1 MSQIGI
7 QNNQTEENILTTKN
21 DNNNLNLVENKIEL
35 KSVEFMLTPLETLII
50 NKKMPFG
57 YKLDTEENIIKSKE
71 IIKKNIT
78 KKKKLENI
86 NPSKPKKIKFKAE
99 IKESNKKYLRER
111 KPIIK
116 EDLNKESEIK
126 ISLIPK
132 FQKCIEI
139 IKSNP
144 LSNFYYKSVNPI
156 TPCLLDIEN
165 NIIENKYSTPY
176 DFFMDLRKIFLFYY
190 QKFPNNLEIRQR
202 TFTMLELCENLCK
215 NFENIILDYNY
226 RINYEPNQYNRN
238 FNYYSND
245 YRINNGNINQIQFQN
260 NFNVYNNNMSI
271 EEKNALGNAIRN
283 LNKEQ
288 LKGIIKL
295 LSDSKISQSQ
305 SGHTKFFEFDID
317 KLPLKKLRELEKYVK
332 DCLASNNKNNKNI
345 PSISTQIQNNKT
357 QNQKENQNN
366 KSNNKGINNQNQP
379 TLKSNNKDVN
389 KNQENKVDQYAK
401 KIKQSN
407 KKPDKKNESSSESD
421 SISSGS
427 SLSN

>member
-1 MSQIGI
+1 MSQ
-7 QNNQTEENILTTKN
+7 NENQKNTKENIFIIEN
-21 DNNNLNLVENKIEL
+21 NNNNNLNSVVNKIKL

-78 KKKKLENI
+78 NKKKKLDNI

-99 IKESNKKYLRER
+99 IKEPNKKYLRER

-332 DCLASNNKNNKNI
+332 ECTKQQSSNIKYNKERNEQFKKLKDNL
-345 PSISTQIQNNKT
+345 
-357 QNQKENQNN
+357 
-366 KSNNKGINNQNQP
+366 INNQINIIENN
-379 TLKSNNKDVN
+379 LKNFQNNIPNEN
-389 KNQENKVDQYAK
+389 KNKTNN
-401 KIKQSN
+401 ISTPSSN
-407 KKPDKKNESSSESD
+407 SDSESE
-421 SISSGS
+421 SISSI
-427 SLSN
+427 NK

>member
-1 MSQIGI
+1 MSQ
-7 QNNQTEENILTTKN
+7 NENQKNTKENIFIIEN
-21 DNNNLNLVENKIEL
+21 NNNNNLNSVVNKIKL

-99 IKESNKKYLRER
+99 IKEPNKKYLRER

-332 DCLASNNKNNKNI
+332 ECTKQQSSNIKYNKERNEQFKKLKDNL
-345 PSISTQIQNNKT
+345 
-357 QNQKENQNN
+357 
-366 KSNNKGINNQNQP
+366 INNQINIIENN
-379 TLKSNNKDVN
+379 LKNFQNNIPNEN
-389 KNQENKVDQYAK
+389 KN
-401 KIKQSN
+401 
-407 KKPDKKNESSSESD
+407 KKNN
-421 SISSGS
+421 I
-427 SLSN
+427 

>member
-1 MSQIGI
+1 MSQ
-7 QNNQTEENILTTKN
+7 NENQKNTKENIFIIEN
-21 DNNNLNLVENKIEL
+21 NNNNNLNSVVNKIKL

-99 IKESNKKYLRER
+99 IKEPNKKYLRER

-332 DCLASNNKNNKNI
+332 ECTKQQSSNIKYNKERNEQFKKLKDNL
-345 PSISTQIQNNKT
+345 
-357 QNQKENQNN
+357 
-366 KSNNKGINNQNQP
+366 INNQINIIENN
-379 TLKSNNKDVN
+379 LKNFQNNIPNEN
-389 KNQENKVDQYAK
+389 KNKTNN
-401 KIKQSN
+401 ISTPSSN
-407 KKPDKKNESSSESD
+407 SDSESE
-421 SISSGS
+421 SISSI
-427 SLSN
+427 NK

>member
-1 MSQIGI
+1 MSQ
-7 QNNQTEENILTTKN
+7 NENQKNTKENIFIIEN
-21 DNNNLNLVENKIEL
+21 NNNNNLNSVVNKIKL

-99 IKESNKKYLRER
+99 IKEPNKKYLRER

-332 DCLASNNKNNKNI
+332 DCTKQQSSNIKYNKERNEQFKKLKDNL
-345 PSISTQIQNNKT
+345 
-357 QNQKENQNN
+357 
-366 KSNNKGINNQNQP
+366 INNQINIIENN
-379 TLKSNNKDVN
+379 LKNFQNNIPNEN
-389 KNQENKVDQYAK
+389 KNKTNN
-401 KIKQSN
+401 ISTPSSN
-407 KKPDKKNESSSESD
+407 SDSESE
-421 SISSGS
+421 SISSIK
-427 SLSN
+427 

>member
-1 MSQIGI
+1 MSQ
-7 QNNQTEENILTTKN
+7 NENQKNTKENIFIIEN
-21 DNNNLNLVENKIEL
+21 NNNNNLNSVVNKIKL

-99 IKESNKKYLRER
+99 IKEPNKKYLRER

-126 ISLIPK
+126 ISLTPK

-332 DCLASNNKNNKNI
+332 DCTKQQSSNIKYNKERNEQFKKLKDNL
-345 PSISTQIQNNKT
+345 
-357 QNQKENQNN
+357 
-366 KSNNKGINNQNQP
+366 INNQINIIENN
-379 TLKSNNKDVN
+379 LKNFQNNIPNEN
-389 KNQENKVDQYAK
+389 KNKTNN
-401 KIKQSN
+401 ISTPSSN
-407 KKPDKKNESSSESD
+407 SDSESE
-421 SISSGS
+421 SISSI
-427 SLSN
+427 NK

>member
-1 MSQIGI
+1 MSQ
-7 QNNQTEENILTTKN
+7 NENQKNTKENIFIIEN
-21 DNNNLNLVENKIEL
+21 NNNNNLNSVVNKIKL

-99 IKESNKKYLRER
+99 IKEPNKKYLRER

-332 DCLASNNKNNKNI
+332 DCTKQQSSNIKYNKERNEQFKKLKDNL
-345 PSISTQIQNNKT
+345 
-357 QNQKENQNN
+357 
-366 KSNNKGINNQNQP
+366 INNQINIIENN
-379 TLKSNNKDVN
+379 LKNFQNNIPNEN
-389 KNQENKVDQYAK
+389 KNKTNN
-401 KIKQSN
+401 ISTPSSN
-407 KKPDKKNESSSESD
+407 SDSESE
-421 SISSGS
+421 SISSI
-427 SLSN
+427 NK

>member
-1 MSQIGI
+1 MSQ
-7 QNNQTEENILTTKN
+7 NENQKNTKENIFIIEN
-21 DNNNLNLVENKIEL
+21 NNNNNLNSVVNKIKL

-99 IKESNKKYLRER
+99 IKEPNKKYLRER

-332 DCLASNNKNNKNI
+332 DCTKQQSSNIKYNKERNDNLKN
-345 PSISTQIQNNKT
+345 
-357 QNQKENQNN
+357 
-366 KSNNKGINNQNQP
+366 
-379 TLKSNNKDVN
+379 
-389 KNQENKVDQYAK
+389 
-401 KIKQSN
+401 
-407 KKPDKKNESSSESD
+407 
-421 SISSGS
+421 
-427 SLSN
+427 